1 MCTCVGQPSAARGPV
16 LSKSPFPAR
25 GTEGQKGEGPALLA
39 ALMSQSCMADV
50 DMREPVLEAGC
61 EVNSGNPGNP
71 KKRPNP
77 KALFLRDIAFAV
89 YRETPW

>member
-1 MCTCVGQPSAARGPV
+1 MQAGGLFSANPHFRQGAPRARREKAQPCWL
-16 LSKSPFPAR
+16 LSCP
-25 GTEGQKGEGPALLA
+25 
-39 ALMSQSCMADV
+39 QSCMADV
-50 DMREPVLEAGC
+50 DMGEPVLEAGC